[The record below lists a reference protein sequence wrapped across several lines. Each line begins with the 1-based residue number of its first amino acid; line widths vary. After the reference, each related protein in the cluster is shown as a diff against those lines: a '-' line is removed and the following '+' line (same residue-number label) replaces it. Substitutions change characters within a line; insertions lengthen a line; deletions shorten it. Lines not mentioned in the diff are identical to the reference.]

1 MTVSA
6 LIIGCSG
13 HVLTAQEIDFLREFD
28 PWGLILFQRNCQS
41 PEQIKALISSFRGI
55 FGRCDAPVLIDQE
68 GGRVQRLGP
77 PHWREYPAAGVFG
90 DLFQKDRDDA
100 RQATYLITR
109 LMAEDL
115 HDLGIS
121 VDCLPV
127 VDVPHPG
134 ADNIIGNRAYSNEP
148 EIVAEL
154 AHLAAK
160 ALLDGGILPVIKHIP
175 GHGRATVD
183 SHIDLPRVT
192 TGAEE
197 LRNVDFAPFVELSQL
212 PLAMTAH
219 VVYEA
224 FDNKNPATLSPAII
238 EGVIRGQIGFDG
250 LIMSDDLSMKALS
263 GTLDELTC
271 SAYAAGCDVVMHC
284 NGDMAEMR
292 SIAANVPRLAGKPL
306 SRAKAALKC
315 LNYPQDYD
323 RDHALF
329 LHSRSIQNSL

>member
-13 HVLTAQEIDFLREFD
+13 HVLTPQEIDFLRRFD

-41 PEQIKALISSFRGI
+41 PEQIKALVSSFRDI
-55 FGRCDAPVLIDQE
+55 CGRKDAPVLIDQE

-77 PHWREYPAAGVFG
+77 PHWRQYPTSRVFG
-90 DLFQKDRDDA
+90 DMFEESREDA

-109 LMAEDL
+109 LIAEDL
-115 HDLGIS
+115 YDLGIS

-127 VDVPHPG
+127 VDVPQPG
-134 ADNIIGNRAYSNEP
+134 ADNIIGDRAYSSEP
-148 EIVAEL
+148 KIVAEL
-154 AHLAAK
+154 AQRAAT
-160 ALLDGGILPVIKHIP
+160 ALLDGGVLPVIKHIP

-183 SHIDLPRVT
+183 SHIELPRVK
-192 TGAEE
+192 ASAKE
-197 LRNVDFAPFVELSQL
+197 LCEIDFAPFVELSQL

-224 FDNKNPATLSPAII
+224 FDTNCPATLSPAII
-238 EGVIRGQIGFDG
+238 EGVIRGQMAFEG

-263 GTLDELTC
+263 GTLGQLTR
-271 SAYAAGCDVVMHC
+271 SAYAAGCDVVLHC
-284 NGDMAEMR
+284 NGDMVEME

-306 SRAKAALKC
+306 VRAEAALKC

>member
-13 HVLTAQEIDFLREFD
+13 HVLTSQEIDFLREFD

-41 PEQIKALISSFRGI
+41 PQQVKALVSSFRNI
-55 FGRCDAPVLIDQE
+55 TGRSDAPVLIDQE

-77 PHWREYPAAGVFG
+77 PHWRQYPAARVFG
-90 DLFQKDRDDA
+90 DMLQKNCEDA
-100 RQATYLITR
+100 HQATYLITR
-109 LMAEDL
+109 LLAEDL
-115 HDLGIS
+115 YLTGIS

-127 VDVPHPG
+127 VDVPQPG
-134 ADNIIGNRAYSNEP
+134 ADNIIGDRAYSSKP
-148 EIVAEL
+148 SIVAEL
-154 AHLAAK
+154 AHLAAT
-160 ALLDGGILPVIKHIP
+160 ALLDGGVLPVIKHIP

-183 SHIDLPRVT
+183 SHIELPRVRT
-192 TGAEE
+192 SAEKLCE
-197 LRNVDFAPFVELSQL
+197 IDFAPFVELSQM

-224 FDNKNPATLSPAII
+224 FDDKNPATLSPIVI
-238 EGVIRGQIGFDG
+238 EDVIRRQIGFGG

-263 GTLDELTC
+263 GTLEQLTR
-271 SAYAAGCDVVMHC
+271 SAFSAGCDVVLHC
-284 NGDMAEMR
+284 NGDMVEMK
-292 SIAANVPRLAGKPL
+292 SIAVNVPRLAGKSL
-306 SRAKAALKC
+306 ARAKAALKC